1 MNEPAHSSIGYGP
14 RPRLYFDGDESKYEL
29 FEVKL
34 LSFLRL
40 QGLLEEFEKNVP
52 DTENFSSVPQDETQ
66 EKPANE
72 SEGGDAEST
81 ATPEKRYLSR
91 QGKSEGGDAESTAIP
106 EKRYPSR
113 QRQTPVHLKDY
124 QLDTEDSPIAC
135 LQ

>member
-81 ATPEKRYLSR
+81 A
-91 QGKSEGGDAESTAIP
+91 IP